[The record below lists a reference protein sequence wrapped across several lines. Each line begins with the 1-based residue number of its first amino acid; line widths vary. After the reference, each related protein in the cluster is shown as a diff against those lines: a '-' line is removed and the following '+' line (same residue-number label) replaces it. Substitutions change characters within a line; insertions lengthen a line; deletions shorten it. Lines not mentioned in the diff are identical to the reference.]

1 MALGRSRRGGGISVR
16 EMWEELREIRWLG
29 VFGECGFVASFE
41 DLEDGLCFKSSV
53 GYSKFSRCVC
63 LRGGMGGWLFS
74 AVEFLKHVQGLVQIF
89 AILCLFRVTSF
100 HGSTAC
106 AFARV
111 RIVFRR
117 SSLENVM
124 GKIPF
129 FPPGIILCE
138 IISHMCSIF
147 RKCFA
152 RVPIPLGLSQSRLR
166 GSSSQVAQKM
176 AVTWR
181 TIRLALV
188 EACRLH
194 NGKQILVHH
203 HPV

>member
-1 MALGRSRRGGGISVR
+1 M
-16 EMWEELREIRWLG
+16 
-29 VFGECGFVASFE
+29 
-41 DLEDGLCFKSSV
+41 DGLCFKSSL

-74 AVEFLKHVQGLVQIF
+74 AVEFLKHVQGLLQIF
-89 AILCLFRVTSF
+89 A
-100 HGSTAC
+100 
-106 AFARV
+106 
-111 RIVFRR
+111 R
-117 SSLENVM
+117 SSLENIM
-124 GKIPF
+124 GK
-129 FPPGIILCE
+129 FPPPGILCE

>member
-1 MALGRSRRGGGISVR
+1 
-16 EMWEELREIRWLG
+16 LG
-29 VFGECGFVASFE
+29 V
-41 DLEDGLCFKSSV
+41 GLCFKSSV
-53 GYSKFSRCVC
+53 GYSKFRRYFS

-100 HGSTAC
+100 HGSIAC

-117 SSLENVM
+117 SSLENIM
-124 GKIPF
+124 GKFPF
-129 FPPGIILCE
+129 IPPGILCE
-138 IISHMCSIF
+138 TISHMCSIF

-188 EACRLH
+188 GSVCHSCNLQASSPPPSC
-194 NGKQILVHH
+194 V
-203 HPV
+203 